1 MARNSLTL
9 RRTLTVSEF
18 FRFARNLANDYAS
31 TGASTARTAL
41 SDKYDI
47 TDSTFYTLLDM
58 AITHHLVS
66 DKHVQDILE
75 KTLANQSA
83 HGNNGYNS
91 KIKHQELLEKRKS
104 YSAFQKKDIAHI
116 ARYYANHPELSKV
129 EVAKIFGFTSTKP
142 LDQILKKA
150 CVELI
155 ISDTVFKALRTR
167 AVEKATEKDMDRTVQ
182 FFDTLSEIRSKAKKS
197 KHSGQS
203 AF

>member
-18 FRFARNLANDYAS
+18 FSFARNLANDYANS
-31 TGASTARTAL
+31 GASTARTAL

-47 TDSTFYTLLDM
+47 TESTFYTLLSM

-66 DKHVQDILE
+66 DKLAQNILE

-83 HGNNGYNS
+83 HGNNGYSS
-91 KIKHQELLEKRKS
+91 KIKHQELLEKRNN

-116 ARYYANHPELSKV
+116 ARYYANHPELSKA
-129 EVAKIFGFTSTKP
+129 EVAQSFGFTSTKP

-167 AVEKATEKDMDRTVQ
+167 AVEKATDKNMDRTVQ
-182 FFDTLSEIRSKAKKS
+182 FFDALEAIRTKAKKS
-197 KHSGQS
+197 KRSGQS